1 MYKVQRSIT
10 IDLFNYLLSV
20 QVQRSIT
27 IDLLFYYLHTYVD
40 TIYYHVSFYFIK
52 SMNSQN
58 KKRKCTMYNFLFET
72 LLLNETKH
80 KKCIM

>member
-1 MYKVQRSIT
+1 MYKVQCSIT

-40 TIYYHVSFYFIK
+40 NIYYHVPFHFIK
-52 SMNSQN
+52 SINSKN
-58 KKRKCTMYNFLFET
+58 KKTKRRMYNFLFEH
-72 LLLNETKH
+72 LLKEQTKH
-80 KKCIM
+80 KQCII